1 MSIKEKIKKI
11 ISSEDKLK
19 PYSDEKIVIL
29 LSVYGINLARRT
41 VAKSRESLNL
51 ESSSKRKTK

>member
-1 MSIKEKIKKI
+1 VSIKEKIKKI

-41 VAKSRESLNL
+41 VAKYRESLNL